1 VSPQPG
7 NQPSNR
13 PANQPATSYPG
24 LWQALNL
31 ALLWPG
37 LGHYYAG
44 QRARGLAWGI
54 GMGILLAIVFWSFL
68 GPTGNISIGS
78 GALGIGILL
87 WAVNVFDSLSC
98 YRPYRPGKQAPIAKD
113 PWYPI
118 LLSQCWPGLGHLYQ
132 QQHRPAAALL
142 LTSGLLWILT
152 TRWPLFGLPATCL
165 TLIPCIHLSRTHLSS
180 GHLNNR
186 PSRTFLLALLIC
198 RLTIGS
204 LPIAIHSIIEPFVV
218 PSESMTPTLQIGDR
232 LLVYKP
238 PFRQYHPKQGD
249 LIVFNSPDKR
259 GQYFVKRIIG
269 LPGDRI
275 ETRNHQLLRN
285 NQPQLEPYL
294 AEPIDYDLAP
304 QTIPTDRLFVLGDNR
319 NRSYDSHVWG
329 SLDRDEVIGVVYRI
343 SWPPERNRGV
353 GSRE

>member
-7 NQPSNR
+7 NN
-13 PANQPATSYPG
+13 PANKPATSYPG

-44 QRARGLAWGI
+44 HRKRGLAWGI
-54 GMGILLAIVFWSFL
+54 GIALLLTIVLWSFL
-68 GPTGNISIGS
+68 GPTGNISLGS

-87 WAVNVFDSLSC
+87 WAVNVFDTLSC
-98 YRPYRPGKQAPIAKD
+98 YRPYRPGKQPPIAKD

-118 LLSQCWPGLGHLYQ
+118 LLSQCWPGLGHLYH
-132 QQHRPAAALL
+132 QQHRPAAAWL

-152 TRWPLFGLPATCL
+152 SRWPLLSLPATCL
-165 TLIPCIHLSRTHLSS
+165 TLIPCAHLSNRHLSN
-180 GHLNNR
+180 HQR
-186 PSRTFLLALLIC
+186 HPFLLALLIC
-198 RLTIGS
+198 RLTISS
-204 LPIAIHSIIEPFVV
+204 LPIAIHSLIEPFIV

-238 PFRQYHPKQGD
+238 PFHQYHPKHGD
-249 LIVFNSPDKR
+249 LIVFNSPEKR

-285 NQPQLEPYL
+285 NQPQTESYL
-294 AEPIDYDLAP
+294 AEPINYDLAP
-304 QTIPTDRLFVLGDNR
+304 QTIPADRLFVLGDNR

-329 SLDRDEVIGVVYRI
+329 SLDRAEIIGVVYRI